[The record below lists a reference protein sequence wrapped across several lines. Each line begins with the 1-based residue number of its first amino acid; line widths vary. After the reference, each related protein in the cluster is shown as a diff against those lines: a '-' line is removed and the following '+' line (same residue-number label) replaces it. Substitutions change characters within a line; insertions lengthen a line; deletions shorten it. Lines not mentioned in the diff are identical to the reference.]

1 MKRAR
6 MKKEKEIA
14 AQAAHS
20 GERHDGEPQAV
31 VEEPPHDSHEGEKN
45 AYKPE
50 WNFIIFFLNLIKC
63 LVFLV
68 LLGLSKF

>member
-1 MKRAR
+1 

-14 AQAAHS
+14 AQAAAHS
-20 GERHDGEPQAV
+20 RERHDGDPQAV

-50 WNFIIFFLNLIKC
+50 
-63 LVFLV
+63 
-68 LLGLSKF
+68 